1 VRRLGRAVSGLAALT
16 AATALATAGCS
27 SSQQPAVS
35 MPFWT
40 YTLSTD
46 VVGGKIQPPEAD
58 RTATMPGPDYIARFV
73 LTEYPGFEWRVGTPE
88 DASLLQ
94 YVASEGTKAEEF
106 AARRSGSTK
115 IVFTLVAESSAA
127 ASPAPAGIACPAGIG
142 APPPSSDDGCV
153 LGRVTLTVI
162 VP

>member
-1 VRRLGRAVSGLAALT
+1 MSGLAAL
-16 AATALATAGCS
+16 AATTALATAGCS

-35 MPFWT
+35 LPFWT

-58 RTATMPGPDYIARFV
+58 RTATLPGPNYIARFV
-73 LTEYPGFEWRVGTPE
+73 LTAYPGFEWRVGAPQ
-88 DASLLQ
+88 DSSFLQ
-94 YVASEGTKAEEF
+94 YVASEGAKAEEF
-106 AARRSGSTK
+106 AARRSGSTE
-115 IVFTLVAESSAA
+115 IVFTLVAESSAT
-127 ASPAPAGIACPAGIG
+127 ASPAPAGLACPAGIS

-153 LGRVTLTVI
+153 LGRVTLTVV